1 MGGILEDVARL
12 LEAWHLPPDPD
23 VRKFR
28 VSDAGKCLRM
38 RYLKRKEPQGSQNA
52 GGTNGR
58 QMMGTL
64 FHEWLEAEI
73 GRELGGGL
81 VGTEIPVEDEHRI
94 GHIDM
99 LIVRDGELVVVDIK
113 TVTHTLASRLV
124 ASPPVPY
131 LYQAAT
137 YASMVG
143 ANSAEILFLD
153 KDTLERI
160 PVPVPGECWVQA
172 GQDWD
177 RLSQLW
183 VSGTVPDMTENQ
195 SECKYCPWSN
205 GCH

>member
-1 MGGILEDVARL
+1 MAGILEDTARL

-23 VRKFR
+23 IRKFR

-38 RYLKRKEPQGSQNA
+38 RYFKRMEPKGVQNGGS
-52 GGTNGR
+52 NGR

-73 GRELGGGL
+73 GRELGRGL
-81 VGTEIPVEDEHRI
+81 IGTEIPVEDEHRI

-99 LIVRDGELVVVDIK
+99 LIARDGELVVVDIK
-113 TVTHTLASRLV
+113 TVTHMLV
-124 ASPPVPY
+124 SKLVTSPPVPY

-153 KDTLERI
+153 KDTLDRI
-160 PVPVPGECWVQA
+160 PVLVPKECWELA
-172 GQDWD
+172 RKDWE
-177 RLSQLW
+177 QLLGFW
-183 VSGTVPDMTENQ
+183 ASGTVPEMTENR
-195 SECKYCPWSN
+195 SECQRCPWISE
-205 GCH
+205 CR